1 MKEIEVNFE
10 NCYGIKKLNETISW
24 EKEEKDGKIDKTN
37 VCLIYAPNGTM
48 KTSFAHT
55 FSDIE
60 KDITTIDRIVPENK
74 TIREV
79 KIDGQPINKDEI
91 LVINSYVK
99 GYESLNESK
108 LLASEKIK
116 KQYDEIWNEINKN
129 ETIFLN
135 DIKKVSGISKLD
147 DIENEIINTFKEKDS
162 QDLCMIL
169 EKIFN
174 EHLIENNDILTGIN
188 YKSLFNKEVEKIIA
202 QPEFVEAVDG
212 YIKRYN
218 EIVEE
223 SVLYKAGVFDNLGA
237 NKALKV
243 LNDTGFFKA
252 NHKIE
257 LVDGEKLNNTE
268 FKNKIAEAEDTIL
281 KDEEIKKKF
290 KNIENILDKNADTRK
305 FKEIIKEKPLL
316 IPMLKN
322 YNELKKKIWLNYF
335 AENIESFNIFIELYI
350 KNKKPIKDIID
361 KAKEEKTLWE
371 SVTRT
376 FSDRFDVPFK
386 ISIQNREDVILKE
399 KALTINFEYN
409 TGKENKA
416 IDRTKL
422 EECLSEG
429 ERRALYIL
437 NILYELEARRMD
449 DKEYLVI
456 IDDIADSFDY
466 KNKYAIIEYLYDIAK
481 IENKFKLIIL
491 THNFDFYRSIS
502 SRLTVKGN
510 KYFAIKD
517 EDGIKLKKGQYTKNV
532 FAKWK
537 KQINKPEIF
546 ISSIAFIRNIIEYL
560 DGEENEDYLLLTKLL
575 HYIEN
580 DRNNIKPTNE
590 ILVSDVLR
598 IYEKYWKI
606 DCNEIGID
614 KNKKMIDLIFET
626 ADDITE
632 KNKDEILIENKI
644 TLSIA
649 IRLKAEMYMIKKIGN
664 KEATDNIQSN
674 QTIKLLEI
682 LKSSCN
688 EDEEI
693 ITIMEEVL
701 IMTSENIHLNSFM
714 YEPIIDMSESYLIK
728 LYDKVS
734 KL

>member
-1 MKEIEVNFE
+1 MKETEIKFE
-10 NCYGIKKLNETISW
+10 NCYGIKKLDGKISW
-24 EKEEKDGKIDKTN
+24 EKVDKDGKIDETN

-60 KDITTIDRIVPENK
+60 KDITTIDRIAPENK

-116 KQYDEIWNEINKN
+116 KQYDEIWNEINKS

-135 DIKKVSGISKLD
+135 DIKKVSGISKFD

-162 QDLCMIL
+162 QDLCMVL

-174 EHLIENNDILTGIN
+174 EHLIEDNDILSGIKYN
-188 YKSLFNKEVEKIIA
+188 SLFNKEVENIIK
-202 QPEFVEAVDG
+202 QPEFIEAVDG

-257 LVDGEKLNNTE
+257 LVDGERLNNTE

-290 KNIENILDKNADTRK
+290 KNIEKILEKNTDTRK
-305 FKEIIKEKPLL
+305 FKDVIKEKPLL

-322 YNELKKKIWLNYF
+322 YSELKKKIWLNYF
-335 AENIESFNIFIELYI
+335 AENIESFSIFIELYI
-350 KNKKPIKDIID
+350 KNKEPIKEIIS
-361 KAKEEKTLWE
+361 KTKEERTLWE
-371 SVTRT
+371 NVTKT

-386 ISIQNREDVILKE
+386 ISIRNREDVILKE

-409 TGKENKA
+409 MGKENKA
-416 IDRTKL
+416 IDRAKL
-422 EECLSEG
+422 EEYLSEG
-429 ERRALYIL
+429 EKRALYIL
-437 NILYELEARRMD
+437 NILYELEVRIID
-449 DKEYLVI
+449 NKEYLVI

-517 EDGIKLKKGQYTKNV
+517 EDGIKFKKGQYTKNV

-580 DRNNIKPTNE
+580 NRNNIKPTNE

-606 DCNEIGID
+606 DCNEISID
-614 KNKKMIDLIFET
+614 INKKMIDLIFET

-728 LYDKVS
+728 LYDKIS

>member
-1 MKEIEVNFE
+1 MKETEIKFE
-10 NCYGIKKLNETISW
+10 NCYGIKKLDGKISW
-24 EKEEKDGKIDKTN
+24 EKVDKDGKIDETN

-60 KDITTIDRIVPENK
+60 KDITTIDRIAPENK

-116 KQYDEIWNEINKN
+116 KQYDEIWNEINKS

-135 DIKKVSGISKLD
+135 DIKKVSGISKFD

-162 QDLCMIL
+162 QDLCMVL

-174 EHLIENNDILTGIN
+174 EHLIEDNDILSGIKYN
-188 YKSLFNKEVEKIIA
+188 SLFNKEVENIIK
-202 QPEFVEAVDG
+202 QPEFIEAVDG

-257 LVDGEKLNNTE
+257 LVDGERLNNTE

-290 KNIENILDKNADTRK
+290 KNIEKILEKNTDTRK
-305 FKEIIKEKPLL
+305 FKDVIKEKPLL

-322 YNELKKKIWLNYF
+322 YSELKKKIWLNYF
-335 AENIESFNIFIELYI
+335 AENIESFSIFIELYI